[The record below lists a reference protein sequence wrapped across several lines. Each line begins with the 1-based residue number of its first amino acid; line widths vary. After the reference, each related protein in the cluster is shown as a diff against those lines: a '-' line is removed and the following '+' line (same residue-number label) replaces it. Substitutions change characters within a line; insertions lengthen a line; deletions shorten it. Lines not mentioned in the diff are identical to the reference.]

1 MLFSRMLIPTLK
13 ETPAEAE
20 AISHKLLLRAGMIRK
35 VTSGIYNYLPL
46 GRRVLAKVERIVK
59 EEMDR
64 AGAQEVL
71 MPAVQPAELWQESG
85 RWGVYGKELLRFMD
99 RHERDYCFGPT
110 HEEVI
115 TDLVRREVHSY
126 RQLPLN
132 LYQVQTK
139 FRDEIRPRFGL
150 IRAREFIMKDGYS
163 FHKSETGAE
172 ACYQDMYDAYKR
184 IFTRCGLKFRVVEA
198 DSGPIGGSYSHEFM
212 VLAETGEDLVV
223 SCNACDYAANL
234 EKAEVPLDLQAPDAP
249 GGDKELVQ
257 TPNVRTIEE
266 VAAFLKVTPQ
276 EIVKTL
282 IYETER
288 GPVAILL
295 RGDHE
300 VNEVKVKN
308 LLGVTDLTLAT
319 LIRVQELTGA
329 EAGFAG
335 PAGLEIPIYADQ
347 AVVRINAMITGA
359 NKDNHHLR
367 RVHPQR
373 DFKIT
378 RAADL
383 RNVTDQDPCPRCH
396 GQLTFLRGIEVG
408 HIFKLGTKYSKAM
421 KAVYLDQDGAEQFIY
436 MGCYGIGVSR
446 IVAAAIG
453 QGNDANGIIFPM
465 ALTPVQVA
473 LIPISLT
480 DAAVKDAVFKLYDEL
495 TAAGIEVLLDDRDE
509 RPGVKFKDCDLLG
522 LPLRVVIG
530 AKTLALLGLPLRVV
544 IGAKTLAQGQAEVKE
559 RRAKYPEFV
568 ALAELTEYLKQ
579 RINEQL

>member
-46 GRRVLAKVERIVK
+46 GRKVLAKVERIVR

-71 MPAVQPAELWQESG
+71 LPAVQPAELWQESG
-85 RWGVYGKELLRFMD
+85 RWGVYGKELLRFLD
-99 RHERDYCFGPT
+99 RHERQYCFGPT

-115 TDLVRREVHSY
+115 TDLVRKEVQSY

-132 LYQVQTK
+132 LYQIQTK

-150 IRAREFIMKDGYS
+150 IRSREFIMKDAYS
-163 FHKSETGAE
+163 FHKSEAGAE
-172 ACYQDMYDAYKR
+172 TCYQQMYDAYNR
-184 IFTRCGLKFRVVEA
+184 IFSRCGLRFKVVEA
-198 DSGPIGGSYSHEFM
+198 DSGPIGGSFSHEFM
-212 VLAETGEDLVV
+212 VLADTGEDLLA
-223 SCNACDYAANL
+223 SCEACDYAANL
-234 EKAEVPLDLQAPDAP
+234 EKAEVPLDVLEP
-249 GGDKELVQ
+249 GPPTGDPELVH

-266 VAAFLKVTPQ
+266 VSAFLKVSPRDL
-276 EIVKTL
+276 VKTM

-308 LLGVTDLTLAT
+308 LLGVTDLTLAG

-335 PAGLEIPIYADQ
+335 PVGLTIPIYADQ
-347 AVVRINAMITGA
+347 AVVRMNAMVTGA
-359 NKDNHHLR
+359 NRDNHHLR
-367 RVHPQR
+367 RVHPRR
-373 DFKIT
+373 DFSIT
-378 RAADL
+378 RVADL
-383 RNVTDQDPCPRCH
+383 RTVTDQDQCPRC
-396 GQLTFLRGIEVG
+396 GGRLTLLRGIEVG
-408 HIFKLGTKYSKAM
+408 HIFKLGMKYSKAL
-421 KAVYLDQDGAEQFIY
+421 KAVYLDQEGAEQYIF

-446 IVAAAIG
+446 IVAAAIE
-453 QGNDANGIIFPM
+453 QGNDANGIIFPL
-465 ALTPVQVA
+465 ALAPVQVA
-473 LIPISLT
+473 LIPIDLKNE
-480 DAAVKDAVFKLYDEL
+480 AVKDIAFKLYDEL

-522 LPLRVVIG
+522 IPLRVVVG
-530 AKTLALLGLPLRVV
+530 AKTLA
-544 IGAKTLAQGQAEVKE
+544 KGQAEVKE
-559 RRAKYPEFV
+559 RRDQAPEFV
-568 ALAELTEYLKQ
+568 ALEGLRDYLKQ
-579 RINEQL
+579 RIKEQL